1 MCLKKKNKIMKK
13 KKNNIPQSSQA
24 SQPHSI
30 FMWFITIGMLLVA
43 IGTVMPLFAQD
54 MTNETF
60 KYVYGVGAVL
70 LLVGRLFSGYKG
82 DNIRLKRLYRI
93 ESWSAIFFCVAVFFM
108 FYERAGARDWLA
120 FTLAG
125 GAIQVYTSLMI
136 PRTIAKENKH

>member
-1 MCLKKKNKIMKK
+1 MK
-13 KKNNIPQSSQA
+13 KKNNIPQSSQV
-24 SQPHSI
+24 SQPHSV
-30 FMWFITIGMLLVA
+30 FMWFITVGMILVA

-54 MTNETF
+54 VTNETF
-60 KYVYGVGAVL
+60 KYVYGAGAVL
-70 LLVGRLFSGYKG
+70 LLIGRLFSGYKG

-108 FYERAGARDWLA
+108 FYERAGARDWIA

>member
-1 MCLKKKNKIMKK
+1 MKK
-13 KKNNIPQSSQA
+13 KKNNTPQSSQV

-30 FMWFITIGMLLVA
+30 FMWFITVGMLLVA

-60 KYVYGVGAVL
+60 KYVYGAGAVL

>member
-1 MCLKKKNKIMKK
+1 
-13 KKNNIPQSSQA
+13 
-24 SQPHSI
+24 
-30 FMWFITIGMLLVA
+30 MLLVA

-60 KYVYGVGAVL
+60 KYVYGAGAVL

>member
-1 MCLKKKNKIMKK
+1 MKK

-24 SQPHSI
+24 SQPYSI
-30 FMWFITIGMLLVA
+30 FMWFITVGMLLVA

-60 KYVYGVGAVL
+60 KYVYGAGAVL

>member
-1 MCLKKKNKIMKK
+1 MYLTKKSKIMKK
-13 KKNNIPQSSQA
+13 NNLTPSSQEH
-24 SQPHSI
+24 QPHAI
-30 FMWFITIGMLLVA
+30 FLWFITVGMLLIAV
-43 IGTVMPLFAQD
+43 GTVMPLFAQD
-54 MTNETF
+54 AMNETF

-70 LLVGRLFSGYKG
+70 LLIGRLFSNYKG

-136 PRTIAKENKH
+136 PRTIAKANKH